1 MKRWRKGIIMNVE
14 DIYLYLKSLSKNDVN
29 GTDTLKCGSWDKE
42 VNNVAVTML
51 ATVDVIEKAI
61 EWGADLIITHEPTF
75 YDHMDKIFEN
85 DMVSDKKMKLIDSSG
100 ISIIRF
106 HDYMHGCEPDMIGQG
121 EFYYLGLEGE
131 YVKGNQF
138 AVNRF
143 NCKNEITPVEL
154 AELMEEQLGI
164 KHIRICGARD
174 VKCTKISACFGTPGG
189 VFEELRDDDVEIVL
203 TGEACEWSL
212 GEYARDAAALGYKKA
227 LLIMGHIGSE
237 RDGMKYLTKLLK
249 EEFRDLEIKYFDCGE
264 VYSYTN

>member
-1 MKRWRKGIIMNVE
+1 MKVE
-14 DIYLYLKSLSKNDVN
+14 DIYLYLKSLSKKDVN

-42 VNNVAVTML
+42 VNKVAVTMI
-51 ATVDVIEKAI
+51 ATVDVIKRAKD
-61 EWGADLIITHEPTF
+61 WGADLIITHEPTF
-75 YDHMDKIFEN
+75 YEHMDNKIRN
-85 DMVSDKKMKLIDSSG
+85 DVVTREKEELIRESE
-100 ISIIRF
+100 ISVIRF
-106 HDYMHGCEPDMIGQG
+106 HDMMHGCEPDMIGQG

-154 AELMEEQLGI
+154 AKLMEEQLGI
-164 KHIRICGARD
+164 NHIRICGARD

-212 GEYARDAAALGYKKA
+212 GEYARDAAALGYKKT

-249 EEFRDLEIKYFDCGE
+249 EELRDLEIKYFDCGE